1 MSQAVKGV
9 PVLRRWVMFGVAPP
23 PGRDLHCPWTRG
35 GDGSPLSA
43 APAQEG
49 PHGGSPGRGGW
60 PGLGLLPAPTC
71 DAVPGRLLG
80 QLWAGSDPARVEG
93 LVGLVS
99 GEWGA
104 SLMGQERAD
113 RDWPVCPGGGS
124 EVGGWCVGV
133 EKPGQG
139 GGEGEAAPSGALGP
153 DLGATGGP
161 MPT

>member
-1 MSQAVKGV
+1 
-9 PVLRRWVMFGVAPP
+9 MFGVALP

-35 GDGSPLSA
+35 GDGGPLSA

-71 DAVPGRLLG
+71 GALPGCLLG
-80 QLWAGSDPARVEG
+80 QLWAGGDPAGVEG

-113 RDWPVCPGGGS
+113 RDWPVCPGG
-124 EVGGWCVGV
+124 
-133 EKPGQG
+133 
-139 GGEGEAAPSGALGP
+139 ALK
-153 DLGATGGP
+153 LGAGVSGLRSLAREGVREKQLPLVGCVLVGWDLTWGP
-161 MPT
+161 RVARCPHEV